1 MNSVNLG
8 NVTWVK
14 GTTIK
19 INTSSI
25 LRGNSFFNPMTGT
38 LRPAPEDGEYT
49 WITRRISAEAFS
61 LLKWQDGTKLTAQD
75 YVNWSQQNSDLIRP
89 IIESVSAPTSGALV
103 INYTLGV
110 TKDLADRIV
119 PLPLSPRNIADL
131 LNDSTTDWQINR
143 ITSDSFA
150 VTHVKDFRKSFNL
163 NMLDEKVFTSLTPNS
178 LNADVV
184 IIDAIIAP
192 KFLSAIAGSELKE
205 YNIFLVPTGS
215 ILAND
220 E

>member
-1 MNSVNLG
+1 M
-8 NVTWVK
+8 
-14 GTTIK
+14 
-19 INTSSI
+19 
-25 LRGNSFFNPMTGT
+25 
-38 LRPAPEDGEYT
+38 
-49 WITRRISAEAFS
+49 
-61 LLKWQDGTKLTAQD
+61 
-75 YVNWSQQNSDLIRP
+75 
-89 IIESVSAPTSGALV
+89 

-163 NMLDEKVFTSLTPNS
+163 NMLDEKVFTSKTPNS